1 MNVLVSDQ
9 LFPAAPESVEG
20 ARPVLPPPPT
30 LPHLPWDEVGDP
42 VDQLRDEAEQGFSL
56 RPSG

>member
-30 LPHLPWDEVGDP
+30 LSHLPWDGDP
-42 VDQLRDEAEQGFSL
+42 VDQLGDEAEQGFSL
-56 RPSG
+56 LP